1 MNFCIFCGN
10 KLMGNEVFCPKCGKR
25 LDNIHIEVP
34 VKKLIQDELKDIKKS
49 SLNEEKEFVNEKNT
63 LKDKT
68 KNHIVKEIQNI
79 TRDSLIEDKEMSV
92 LTDEREIVEN
102 PQNIAIK
109 RDNFETKNH
118 IVEEKQS
125 IAKDNSVKNNDISV
139 LSDKQEKVEKLQN
152 TTIEEKK
159 DEFKDY
165 IVKKGQNTVESTL
178 NKKGSIQTSRDDKV
192 SPFSNIKNDKPKNID
207 KVDNL
212 MMDSSI
218 KKSSDTGRLSTN
230 TRIYLGKRLTGNK
243 KIYWEYGNPQL
254 PNKHML
260 VTGKSGQGKTYFLQ
274 TIMWELSK
282 NKVSSLV
289 IDYTDSYLNNEL
301 DDDFK
306 KKMGKKLKEVIV
318 YQEKLPINPFKI
330 QKRFLPGLVLTETPE
345 DMVDRIIEVLD
356 FIFHLGIQQKS
367 LARRIMLKGYKNN
380 PTDYTLT
387 QFKEQLL
394 ETNSGE
400 NVYSRMSVLLDR
412 DPFTYQSSFD
422 WSKVFNYEGT
432 VTILQMVQY
441 QRQIQN
447 TMIEFLLW
455 DLFYHSQT
463 KKDGT
468 IYPIFLD
475 EIQNLNFSSSSP
487 TVKILRE
494 GRKFGWSG
502 IFATQAMSSIKGEVD
517 ALYNAAEQI
526 HFLPPED
533 QVASLAGYIA
543 PNAKEKNIFEARLTR
558 LKKGQ
563 CIMSG
568 PILDTDLDTKNLT
581 NTNKMISIDSFENR

>member
-10 KLMGNEVFCPKCGKR
+10 KLIGNEVFCPKCGKR

-68 KNHIVKEIQNI
+68 KNHTVKEIQNI
-79 TRDSLIEDKEMSV
+79 TRDSSIEDKEMSV
-92 LTDEREIVEN
+92 LTYEREIVEN
-102 PQNIAIK
+102 PQNVAIK
-109 RDNFETKNH
+109 RDNFETENH

-139 LSDKQEKVEKLQN
+139 SPDKQEKVEKLQN
-152 TTIEEKK
+152 TTIKENK
-159 DEFKDY
+159 DEVKDY
-165 IVKKGQNTVESTL
+165 VVKKGQNTVESTS
-178 NKKGSIQTSRDDKV
+178 NRKGSIQTSRDDKI
-192 SPFSNIKNDKPKNID
+192 STFSNIKNDKPKNID

-212 MMDSSI
+212 MVNSSI
-218 KKSSDTGRLSTN
+218 KKSSDTGRLSAN

-306 KKMGKKLKEVIV
+306 NKMGKKLKEVIV

-367 LARRIMLKGYKNN
+367 LARRVMLKGYKNN

-533 QVASLAGYIA
+533 QVSSLAGYIA

-568 PILDTDLDTKNLT
+568 PILDTDLDTKNLI

>member
-102 PQNIAIK
+102 PQNIVIK

-533 QVASLAGYIA
+533 QVSSLAGYIA

-568 PILDTDLDTKNLT
+568 PILDTDLDTKNLI

>member
-487 TVKILRE
+487 TVKILRG

-533 QVASLAGYIA
+533 QVSSLAGYIA

-568 PILDTDLDTKNLT
+568 PILDTDLDTKNLI

>member
-306 KKMGKKLKEVIV
+306 KKMGKKLKEIIV

-441 QRQIQN
+441 Q
-447 TMIEFLLW
+447 
-455 DLFYHSQT
+455 
-463 KKDGT
+463 
-468 IYPIFLD
+468 
-475 EIQNLNFSSSSP
+475 
-487 TVKILRE
+487 
-494 GRKFGWSG
+494 
-502 IFATQAMSSIKGEVD
+502 
-517 ALYNAAEQI
+517 
-526 HFLPPED
+526 
-533 QVASLAGYIA
+533 
-543 PNAKEKNIFEARLTR
+543 
-558 LKKGQ
+558 
-563 CIMSG
+563 
-568 PILDTDLDTKNLT
+568 
-581 NTNKMISIDSFENR
+581 

>member
-330 QKRFLPGLVLTETPE
+330 QKRLLVLTETPE

-533 QVASLAGYIA
+533 QVSSLAGYIA

-568 PILDTDLDTKNLT
+568 PILDTDLDTKNLI

>member
-306 KKMGKKLKEVIV
+306 KNMGKKLKEVIV

-533 QVASLAGYIA
+533 QVSSLAGYIA

-568 PILDTDLDTKNLT
+568 PILDTDLDTKNLI

>member
-49 SLNEEKEFVNEKNT
+49 SLNEEKEFVNEKKAQ
-63 LKDKT
+63 LRRRGPL
-68 KNHIVKEIQNI
+68 IVKELQNI

-92 LTDEREIVEN
+92 LTDE
-102 PQNIAIK
+102 
-109 RDNFETKNH
+109 
-118 IVEEKQS
+118 
-125 IAKDNSVKNNDISV
+125 
-139 LSDKQEKVEKLQN
+139 QEKVEKLQN

-533 QVASLAGYIA
+533 QVSSLAGYIA

-568 PILDTDLDTKNLT
+568 PILDTDLDTKNLI

>member
-92 LTDEREIVEN
+92 LTDE
-102 PQNIAIK
+102 
-109 RDNFETKNH
+109 
-118 IVEEKQS
+118 
-125 IAKDNSVKNNDISV
+125 
-139 LSDKQEKVEKLQN
+139 QEKVEKLQN

-230 TRIYLGKRLTGNK
+230 TRIYLGKRL
-243 KIYWEYGNPQL
+243 
-254 PNKHML
+254 
-260 VTGKSGQGKTYFLQ
+260 TGKSGQGKTYFLQ

-533 QVASLAGYIA
+533 QVSSLAGYIA

-568 PILDTDLDTKNLT
+568 PILDTDLDTKNLI

>member
-517 ALYNAAEQI
+517 ALCNAAEQI

-533 QVASLAGYIA
+533 QVSSLAGYIA

-568 PILDTDLDTKNLT
+568 PILDTDLDTKNLI

>member
-79 TRDSLIEDKEMSV
+79 TRDSLIEDKEMSG

-494 GRKFGWSG
+494 GGKFGWSG

-533 QVASLAGYIA
+533 QVSSLAGYIA

-568 PILDTDLDTKNLT
+568 PILDTDLDTKNLI

>member
-92 LTDEREIVEN
+92 LTDE
-102 PQNIAIK
+102 
-109 RDNFETKNH
+109 
-118 IVEEKQS
+118 
-125 IAKDNSVKNNDISV
+125 
-139 LSDKQEKVEKLQN
+139 QEKVEKLQN

-422 WSKVFNYEGT
+422 WSKVL
-432 VTILQMVQY
+432 LQY
-441 QRQIQN
+441 YRW
-447 TMIEFLLW
+447 F
-455 DLFYHSQT
+455 
-463 KKDGT
+463 
-468 IYPIFLD
+468 
-475 EIQNLNFSSSSP
+475 
-487 TVKILRE
+487 
-494 GRKFGWSG
+494 
-502 IFATQAMSSIKGEVD
+502 SIKD
-517 ALYNAAEQI
+517 KYKIQ
-526 HFLPPED
+526 
-533 QVASLAGYIA
+533 
-543 PNAKEKNIFEARLTR
+543 
-558 LKKGQ
+558 
-563 CIMSG
+563 
-568 PILDTDLDTKNLT
+568 
-581 NTNKMISIDSFENR
+581 

>member
-25 LDNIHIEVP
+25 LDNIYIEVP

-533 QVASLAGYIA
+533 QVSSLAGYIA

-568 PILDTDLDTKNLT
+568 PILDTDLDTKNLI

>member
-345 DMVDRIIEVLD
+345 DTVDRIIEVLD

-533 QVASLAGYIA
+533 QVSSLAGYIA

-568 PILDTDLDTKNLT
+568 PILDTDLDTKNLI

>member
-92 LTDEREIVEN
+92 LTDE
-102 PQNIAIK
+102 
-109 RDNFETKNH
+109 
-118 IVEEKQS
+118 
-125 IAKDNSVKNNDISV
+125 
-139 LSDKQEKVEKLQN
+139 QEKVEKLQN

-475 EIQNLNFSSSSP
+475 EIQNLNFS
-487 TVKILRE
+487 
-494 GRKFGWSG
+494 
-502 IFATQAMSSIKGEVD
+502 
-517 ALYNAAEQI
+517 
-526 HFLPPED
+526 
-533 QVASLAGYIA
+533 
-543 PNAKEKNIFEARLTR
+543 LT
-558 LKKGQ
+558 
-563 CIMSG
+563 
-568 PILDTDLDTKNLT
+568 
-581 NTNKMISIDSFENR
+581 

>member
-367 LARRIMLKGYKNN
+367 LARRIMLKGYKNK

-533 QVASLAGYIA
+533 QVSSLAGYIA

-568 PILDTDLDTKNLT
+568 PILDTDLDTKNLI

>member
-79 TRDSLIEDKEMSV
+79 TRDSL
-92 LTDEREIVEN
+92 
-102 PQNIAIK
+102 AIK

-475 EIQNLNFSSSSP
+475 EIQNFNFSSSSP

-533 QVASLAGYIA
+533 QVSSLAGYIA

-568 PILDTDLDTKNLT
+568 PILDTDLDTKNLI

>member
-394 ETNSGE
+394 ETNSVE

-533 QVASLAGYIA
+533 QVSSLAGYIA

-568 PILDTDLDTKNLT
+568 PILDTDLDTKNLI

>member
-10 KLMGNEVFCPKCGKR
+10 KLIGNEVFCPKCGKR

-63 LKDKT
+63 LKNKT
-68 KNHIVKEIQNI
+68 KNHTVKEIQNI
-79 TRDSLIEDKEMSV
+79 TRDSSIEDKEMSV

-139 LSDKQEKVEKLQN
+139 SPDKQEKVEKLQN
-152 TTIEEKK
+152 TTIKENK
-159 DEFKDY
+159 DEVKDY
-165 IVKKGQNTVESTL
+165 VVKKGQNTVESTS
-178 NKKGSIQTSRDDKV
+178 NRKGSIQTSRDDKI
-192 SPFSNIKNDKPKNID
+192 STFSNIKNDKPKNID

-212 MMDSSI
+212 MVNSSI
-218 KKSSDTGRLSTN
+218 KKSSDTGRLSAN

-254 PNKHML
+254 SNKHML

-301 DDDFK
+301 DDNFK

-394 ETNSGE
+394 ETTSGE

-463 KKDGT
+463 RKDGT

-526 HFLPPED
+526 HFLSPED
-533 QVASLAGYIA
+533 QVSSLAGYIA

-568 PILDTDLDTKNLT
+568 PILDTDLDTKNLI